1 MKNKPEP
8 KATAPPAPRRIVSVV
23 QLITYADN
31 PLPEINVLGDA
42 DLKTALNTMTLG
54 VQRVIAS
61 LQIQQGPPPAAPGGA
76 GG

>member
-8 KATAPPAPRRIVSVV
+8 QATAPPRRIVSVV
-23 QLITYADN
+23 QLVTFSDN
-31 PLPEINVLGDA
+31 PLPEINVLGEA

-54 VQRVIAS
+54 VQRVIAN
-61 LQIQQGPPPAAPGGA
+61 LQIQQQPSPPPAPGGA